1 MSEAK
6 VLRKPG
12 SLVWQESA
20 VSKEERRRRNGHGS
34 CVLWLTG
41 LSGAGKSTLAQAVS
55 RQLEDRG
62 VSSYVLDGDNLRH
75 GLNRGL
81 GFSSEDRRENI
92 RRVGEVAKMFVDSGL
107 IVLAALISP
116 WRRDREC
123 VRNSLEPGEFIEVFV
138 DCPLEICEER
148 DPKGLYQRVRQGG
161 ILNFTGISSPYEP
174 PIAPEL
180 TVETHSQGL
189 EEAVDQIMSYLEE
202 QKMIE
207 KKGDN
212 R

>member
-6 VLRKPG
+6 VLQKPG
-12 SLVWQESA
+12 NLVWQESV

-123 VRNSLEPGEFIEVFV
+123 VRNSLEPGEFVEVFV

-148 DPKGLYQRVRQGG
+148 DPKGLYQKVRQGE
-161 ILNFTGISSPYEP
+161 ILNFTGISAPYEP
-174 PIAPEL
+174 PLAPEL
-180 TVETHSQGL
+180 TIETHSQGL

-202 QKMIE
+202 QKLIR

>member
-12 SLVWQESA
+12 NLVWQESV

-55 RQLEDRG
+55 RQLENRG

-81 GFSSEDRRENI
+81 GFSSEGRRENI

-123 VRNSLEPGEFIEVFV
+123 VRNSLEPGEFVEVFV

-148 DPKGLYQRVRQGG
+148 DPKGLYQKVRQGE
-161 ILNFTGISSPYEP
+161 ILNFTGISAPYEP
-174 PIAPEL
+174 PLAPEL
-180 TVETHSQGL
+180 TIETHSQGL

-202 QKMIE
+202 QKLIQ
-207 KKGDN
+207 KQGDN